1 MMFVM
6 RTNLPDSARRSLLE
20 GAVREAIGD
29 RERDGEWGIDLY
41 FYDRPH
47 CLSLTITGPMG
58 GWYKTFYA
66 RDRITIGRI
75 KATVKDEIERRLSR
89 KS

>member
-1 MMFVM
+1 MFVM
-6 RTNLPDSARRSLLE
+6 RTNLPNTSRRNLLE

-29 RERDGEWGIDLY
+29 RVGDGEWGIDLNLY
-41 FYDRPH
+41 ERPH
-47 CLSLTITGPMG
+47 CLSLTITGPIG

-75 KATVKDEIERRLSR
+75 KAIVKDEIERRLAR
-89 KS
+89 DL